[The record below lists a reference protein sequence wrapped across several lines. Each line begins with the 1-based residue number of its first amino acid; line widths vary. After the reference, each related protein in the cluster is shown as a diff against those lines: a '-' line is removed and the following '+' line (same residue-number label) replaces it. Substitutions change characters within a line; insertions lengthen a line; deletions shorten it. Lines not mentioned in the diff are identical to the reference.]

1 MLAEATGSERAR
13 LAADPDAEVPPGAA
27 RSFAAMVRRRIAR
40 EPVAYI
46 VGRKGFRHLD
56 LRADRRALV
65 PRPETEILVEVAIE
79 LAPASLV
86 EVGTGSGAVA
96 LAVAAE
102 IPGVEVVATDTS
114 AAALSLARE
123 NAERLGLA
131 DRVRFEGAS
140 LPPGGSCELVRAN
153 LPYVTEAEWRE
164 LAPEITRHEPRQ
176 AVVAGPTGLE
186 AIEALLGQLATG
198 GFAAE
203 AVALEVGKGQAATV
217 AELTRHAGFE
227 PVEARRD
234 LAGIERVVVGRR

>member
-27 RSFAAMVRRRIAR
+27 RSFAAMVRRRVAR

-46 VGRKGFRHLD
+46 AGRKGFRRLD
-56 LRADRRALV
+56 LRVDRRALI

-79 LAPASLV
+79 LEPASLL

-96 LAVAAE
+96 LALAAE
-102 IPGVEVVATDTS
+102 IPGVEVLATDTS

-123 NAERLGLA
+123 NAARLGLA

-140 LPPGGSCELVRAN
+140 LPPGGSCELLLAN

-164 LAPEITRHEPRQ
+164 LAPEITLYEPRE
-176 AVVAGPTGLE
+176 ALVAGPTGLE
-186 AIEALLGQLATG
+186 AIESLLGELATS

-203 AVALEVGKGQAATV
+203 AVALEVGEGQAQTV
-217 AELTRHAGFE
+217 AELTRRAGFE
-227 PVEARRD
+227 QVEARRD
-234 LAGIERVVVGRR
+234 LAGIERVVIGRR